1 MKSCNLY
8 ILTTEDPLYSVK
20 LIESVVEA
28 FPGQV
33 VGIGFT
39 GGLFTLKRVLLSPLI
54 YGFFKYCTFAI
65 SIMFRKLYGGKIEN
79 FCKSKQIPI
88 SHYPSVKDGKLLA
101 VLQSKKI
108 DLLISINCSQK
119 LNVAEYSYP
128 RLGSINIHNSDLPKY
143 GGLMPILHA
152 IRNDDKKSGVTVHY
166 ISNELD
172 KGDIIAKDYVTISPS
187 DNLFSVWKRSVDVG
201 ANLLTVAITNILSS
215 DVVRHRN
222 IGKASYFSF
231 PTIRQILQYRK
242 SIHN

>member
-1 MKSCNLY
+1 MLQVDRYFMNELDAKKWLDLAREIQSLGQIGLAFSDNHY
-8 ILTTEDPLYSVK
+8 EIARNK
-20 LIESVVEA
+20 RLIEMASEITENHTNLEKESVNKVLMNH
-28 FPGQV
+28 PGYATPKV
-33 VGIGFT
+33 DV
-39 GGLFTLKRVLLSPLI
+39 RAV
-54 YGFFKYCTFAI
+54 
-65 SIMFRKLYGGKIEN
+65 
-79 FCKSKQIPI
+79 
-88 SHYPSVKDGKLLA
+88 VKDGKLLA

-215 DVVRHRN
+215 DVVRQRN
-222 IGKASYFSF
+222 VGKASYFSF

>member
-20 LIESVVEA
+20 LIESVVET

-33 VGIGFT
+33 EGIGFT
-39 GGLFTLKRVLLSPLI
+39 DGLLTPKRILLSPLI
-54 YGFFKYCTFAI
+54 YGFFKYCKIGT
-65 SIMFRKLYGGKIEN
+65 SMMLRKLYGGKIEN

-88 SHYPSVKDGKLLA
+88 SHFPSVKDGKLLA
-101 VLQSKKI
+101 VLQSKQI

-172 KGDIIAKDYVTISPS
+172 KGDIIAKDYVAISPS

-201 ANLLTVAITNILSS
+201 ANLLTAAITNILSS
-215 DVVRHRN
+215 DVVRHSN

-242 SIHN
+242 SIHK